1 MNTDNRYVEKNVQL
15 IHTYNIKQLN
25 ETVMKRLEGKTALI
39 TGGGTGIGKPTA
51 RLFAEEGAS
60 VVITGRTEETLD
72 ETAGE
77 LRNTGGEV
85 SYEVCDVSV
94 EGDCVKTIDS
104 TVGKYGRIDILF
116 NNAGVCY
123 MANTHETT
131 TETWDETF
139 DINVKGV
146 YLMSKHTIPHMLRQK
161 DGSIVNNSSILGL
174 KASPAG
180 FAAYSASKGA
190 VNQLTKSMA
199 LEYADKGIRINAIC
213 PGTIYTPMMDKLFE
227 EWGDWNLGV
236 KRYVSVH
243 PIGRLAQPE
252 EIAHAVLYLCDDRI
266 RFITGTM
273 LSVDGG
279 MSAK

>member
-1 MNTDNRYVEKNVQL
+1 
-15 IHTYNIKQLN
+15 
-25 ETVMKRLEGKTALI
+25 MKRLEGKTALI
-39 TGGGTGIGKPTA
+39 TGGGTGIGKATA
-51 RLFAEEGAS
+51 RLFAEEGAN

-77 LRNTGGEV
+77 LRSAGSEA

-94 EGDCVKTIDS
+94 ESDCIKTIDNL
-104 TVGKYGRIDILF
+104 VAKYGRIDILF

-123 MANTHETT
+123 LANTHETST
-131 TETWDETF
+131 DMWDETF

-146 YLMSKHTIPHMLRQK
+146 YLMSKHTLPHMIRMGE
-161 DGSIVNNSSILGL
+161 GSIVNNSSILGL

-227 EWGDWNLGV
+227 EWGDWDSGV

-252 EIAHAVLYLCDDRI
+252 EIAHAVLYLCDDRV